1 MANTW
6 TKAQTAAINTH
17 GKTLLVS
24 AAAGSGKTSTL
35 TERIIRDISSGE
47 DPLDISKMLIVTFTR
62 SAASDLKAK
71 ISAALGDAIA
81 EQPDNA
87 HLQSQLIKLGNAKI
101 CTIDSFYLDILRRN
115 FSEVGLSSSFRIADA
130 TEIDLISKRLM
141 QETVDYFY
149 SVEPEYPLFCECFS
163 SLKDSESQ
171 TEVFLDLYSHTLD
184 IPEGIYF
191 LGKHAA
197 DILES
202 ADKDFLSS
210 PYGRMIAEGMLWEL
224 EDLHSFYK
232 HECEI
237 LADDP
242 DAASIL
248 KAFSHDLAL
257 CERIKSILSNP
268 TENAYSA
275 LRDELS
281 SIAYPDLRF
290 SKKLAP
296 SIDTDYYKFV
306 RADFKEK
313 IADFKKDFF
322 TLSPENLAKC
332 MRATAKNIDMLYKT
346 LCEFEKRFSEEKRR
360 RNLVTFSDIKRFT
373 LKLLVDNN
381 GEPTPLAKS
390 YAEQFTDVYIDE
402 YQDVDGVQDLIFRS
416 ISTPT
421 NRFMVG
427 DVKQSIYTF
436 RGAKPQLF
444 SSYRATF
451 PLHETP
457 DAEGSLGETI
467 VMSNNFRCSEPI
479 IDTSNK
485 VCARLFYG
493 SRGALGYTA
502 EDDLV
507 FTKKAPKDPSAKA
520 EITAIFYP
528 PLSERKAGLYTAQQL
543 SEFANA
549 EATYIAD
556 RICELLESGT
566 LENGQRIRPSDIAVL
581 YRSGH
586 FGNNIS
592 AELKSRGINVSSND
606 SDKYFK
612 SPDVLMLL
620 SILNAVDNPRRD
632 VYLAGAMRSPIFDF
646 SMDELLLI
654 RECGEASDSLYDA
667 LLVCAEQDSPL
678 GRKCAEFSKKLDS
691 WRFYAQSL
699 SVDKFLKH
707 LYSTDEFIASGL
719 VSERAEGGEKAN
731 LMQLYEYARRFENG
745 SFKGLYNFISY
756 IDSIMESDQ
765 KLPLSA
771 KDKRSDSVKV
781 TTIHDSKGLEFPVCF
796 ICGCGALF
804 SSKDASKDLCF
815 KHPYGIAMKLA
826 DEGGFA
832 KLNTPMREALA
843 MKIRQ
848 ENIEDE
854 MRILYVALTRARERL
869 YVVGQFYATRSREG
883 ILGSAKQRRIF
894 GGDSTV
900 YAANSYLEWI
910 FDAIGIDTPDESEPY
925 RLNLLNTQDVIRES
939 KEIAFEQETRAQ
951 LPDGELLEKLRADYS
966 FSYAHRSLS
975 RLPAKISVSRLSPD
989 VLDESRDEA
998 ELSLRFENAEKR
1010 GGFTPDYFLY
1020 GREGRKATSA
1030 ERGTATHA
1038 FLQFCDFSRLA
1049 RGGENAV
1056 AEEIAYLIEKK
1067 FLPAGAEKLI
1077 YVSELEHL
1085 RESELID
1092 LILSAKNI
1100 WREQRF
1106 NVLMSAESFTTDQA
1120 FKDEISGE
1128 ELAVQGVIDLVIE
1141 DADGK
1146 LCLLDYKTD
1155 RLTREELADDKAA
1168 SATLAARH
1176 SAQLYYY
1183 REAVSRMFGRSVDR
1197 IGIYSTHA
1205 AKIFDVEP
1213 TAPTGISDNL

>member
-6 TKAQTAAINTH
+6 TTAQSAAISTH

-35 TERIIRDISSGE
+35 TERIIRDISGTE
-47 DPLDISKMLIVTFTR
+47 EPRDIAKMLIVTFTR

-71 ISAALGDAIA
+71 ISSALGDAIA
-81 EQPDNA
+81 EHPDNA

-130 TEIDLISKRLM
+130 TEIDIISKRLM
-141 QETVDYFY
+141 QETVDHFY
-149 SVEPEYPLFCECFS
+149 SIEPQYPLFCECFS

-171 TEVFLDLYSHTLD
+171 TDVFLDLYSHTLD
-184 IPEGIYF
+184 IPEGIEF
-191 LGKHAA
+191 LSNHASE
-197 DILES
+197 LFEY
-202 ADKDFLSS
+202 ADKNFLDSS
-210 PYGRMIAEGMLWEL
+210 YGKMIAEGILWEL
-224 EDLHSFYK
+224 EDYHNFYK
-232 HECEI
+232 HECE
-237 LADDP
+237 LFEDDP
-242 DAASIL
+242 DAASHL
-248 KAFSHDLAL
+248 KAFYHDLAL
-257 CERIKSILSNP
+257 CERIKAIL
-268 TENAYSA
+268 TEPSENSYYV
-275 LRDELS
+275 LRDELN

-290 SKKLAP
+290 SKKIAQN
-296 SIDTDYYKFV
+296 IDTDYYKFV
-306 RADFKEK
+306 RSAFKKK
-313 IADFKKDFF
+313 IDDFKKDFF
-322 TLSPENLAKC
+322 TLSPENLSKC
-332 MRATAKNIDMLYKT
+332 MRATANNVELLYRT
-346 LCEFEKRFSEEKRR
+346 LCEFEKNFSEEKRR

-373 LKLLVDNN
+373 LKLLVDEH

-402 YQDVDGVQDLIFRS
+402 YQDVDGVQDLIFRA

-444 SSYRATF
+444 SSYRANF

-457 DAEGSLGETI
+457 EADGSLGETI
-467 VMSNNFRCSEPI
+467 LMSNNFRCSKPI

-493 SRGALGYTA
+493 SRGDIGYTA
-502 EDDLV
+502 DDDLV
-507 FTKKAPKDPSAKA
+507 FTKKPPKEPSAKA

-528 PLSERKAGLYTAQQL
+528 SQSERKSGIYTEQQL

-549 EATYIAD
+549 EAVYIAD
-556 RICELLESGT
+556 RICELLADGT
-566 LENGQRIRPSDIAVL
+566 LENGQKIRPSDIAVL
-581 YRSGH
+581 YRGGH
-586 FGNNIS
+586 FGS
-592 AELKSRGINVSSND
+592 TVATELKSRGINVSSND

-612 SPDVLMLL
+612 SPDVLMIL

-646 SMDELLLI
+646 SMEELLLI
-654 RECGEASDSLYDA
+654 RECGEAADSLYDA
-667 LLVCAEQDSPL
+667 LLVCAEQDSSL
-678 GRKCAEFSKKLDS
+678 GKKCAEFSQKLDS
-691 WRFYAQSL
+691 WRFYAQSV
-699 SVDKFLKH
+699 SVDKFLKY

-719 VSERAEGGEKAN
+719 VSDRVENGAKAN
-731 LMQLYEYARRFENG
+731 LMQLYEYARKFENG

-756 IDSIMESDQ
+756 IDSIIESDQ
-765 KLPLSA
+765 KMPLSA

-804 SSKDASKDLCF
+804 SSKDATKDLCF
-815 KHPYGIAMKLA
+815 KHPFGIAMKLA

-832 KLNTPMREALA
+832 KLNTPMREAIA
-843 MKIRQ
+843 MKITQ
-848 ENIEDE
+848 ENVEDE

-869 YVVGQFYATRSREG
+869 YVVGQFYATRSRET

-900 YAANSYLEWI
+900 YAASSYLEWI
-910 FDAIGIDTPDESEPY
+910 FDAIGIDVPDDEPY
-925 RLNLLNTQDVIRES
+925 RLHLLNTQDIIRES
-939 KEIAFEQETRAQ
+939 KEMIFEQERRAE
-951 LPDGELLEKLRADYS
+951 LPDEELLKKLRADYS
-966 FSYAHRSLS
+966 FRYTHGALS
-975 RLPAKISVSRLSPD
+975 HLPAKISVSRLSPD
-989 VLDESRDEA
+989 VLDESRAES
-998 ELSLRFENAEKR
+998 ELSLRFNEIEER
-1010 GGFTPDYFLY
+1010 DSFTPDYFLY
-1020 GREGRKATSA
+1020 GSDVHKATSA

-1049 RGGENAV
+1049 SRGENAV

-1067 FLPAGAEKLI
+1067 FLPARADELI
-1077 YVSELEHL
+1077 YVSELEKL
-1085 RESELID
+1085 PYSELMS

-1106 NVLMSAESFTTDQA
+1106 NVLMPAGAFTTDSSLRA
-1120 FKDEISGE
+1120 EIAGE
-1128 ELAVQGVIDLVIE
+1128 ELAVQGVIDIVIE

-1146 LCLLDYKTD
+1146 LCLFDYKTD
-1155 RLTREELADDKAA
+1155 RLTREELSDDKAA
-1168 SATLAARH
+1168 IATLTARH
-1176 SAQLYYY
+1176 SSQLYYY
-1183 REAVSRMFGRSVDR
+1183 REALSRMFARPIDR

-1205 AKIFDVEP
+1205 AKIFDIEP
-1213 TAPTGISDNL
+1213 ICPTDISDNL